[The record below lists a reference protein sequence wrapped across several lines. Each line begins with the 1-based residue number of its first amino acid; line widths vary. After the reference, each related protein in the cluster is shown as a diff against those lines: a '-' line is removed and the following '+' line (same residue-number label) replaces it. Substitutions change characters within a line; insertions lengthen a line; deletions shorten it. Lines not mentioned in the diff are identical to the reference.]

1 MDHYHND
8 FEAAMLIHTSA
19 YYSRK
24 ASNWVLG
31 DSCPDYMLKAEECL
45 KWEKDR
51 VANYPTRG
59 WQLLALTVSAQQRFK
74 DAKTIVDFALDD
86 AGILQVGH
94 AFVDQHY
101 HMLHESPQLM
111 RRFYQEVSQYAWSSL
126 TKWKRKW
133 ILLAYKSREKL
144 ARRLL
149 FYKSA
154 NDDHEKSILTK
165 LKQQYWW
172 SIYLKDGRNGP

>member
-1 MDHYHND
+1 MRKMDHYHND

-31 DSCPDYMLKAEECL
+31 DSCPDYMLKVLFISGDNNNLVSSSISYGLCLILWFSLQAEECL

-86 AGILQVGH
+86 AGILQV
-94 AFVDQHY
+94 
-101 HMLHESPQLM
+101 
-111 RRFYQEVSQYAWSSL
+111 W
-126 TKWKRKW
+126 
-133 ILLAYKSREKL
+133 
-144 ARRLL
+144 
-149 FYKSA
+149 
-154 NDDHEKSILTK
+154 N
-165 LKQQYWW
+165 LKHVC
-172 SIYLKDGRNGP
+172 